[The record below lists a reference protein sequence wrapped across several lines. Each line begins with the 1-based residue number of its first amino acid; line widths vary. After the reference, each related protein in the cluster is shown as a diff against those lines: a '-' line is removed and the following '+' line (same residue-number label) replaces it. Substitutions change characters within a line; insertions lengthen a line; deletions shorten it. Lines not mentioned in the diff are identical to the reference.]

1 MGERKLK
8 FQDRWM
14 FNRVLCEEEVCRK
27 VLRAAL
33 GIEAGEIANP
43 NAEQCFEPL
52 AAGRGVRLDVFA
64 RGDGRVYDIEMQV
77 ARERD
82 LGRRMR
88 YYQAA
93 MDVGELGSG
102 EDFGALPE
110 SYVLFFCRHDAY
122 GKGEPVVRDRAQVWG
137 PSRPCCGRRL
147 PVGSAERLGVGG
159 LRRPRAAGCATI
171 PPDRGGRRALVVGDR
186 RPGRRVQRGQGVGG
200 PRAYLRAGDRDALPK
215 GARRA
220 VRKVERK
227 REEGRE
233 EGEARLAVL
242 VGALLADGRSEDVAA
257 AVEDKVRREEL
268 YAELGI

>member
-33 GIEAGEIANP
+33 GIEAGEIAYL

-110 SYVLFFCRHDAY
+110 SYVLFFCRYDAY
-122 GKGEPVVRDRAQVWG
+122 GKGDPAYVIERRCAARPDLDVRDGSPWVVLNASSWEDAPDADLRDVLRYLWTGDAGG
-137 PSRPCCGRRL
+137 PLSEEIDAL
-147 PVGSAERLGVGG
+147 VDAFNK
-159 LRRPRAAGCATI
+159 
-171 PPDRGGRRALVVGDR
+171 DREWVDRVLTYEQETEMRCRRA
-186 RPGRRVQRGQGVGG
+186 
-200 PRAYLRAGDRDALPK
+200 
-215 GARRA
+215 
-220 VRKVERK
+220 

-233 EGEARLAVL
+233 EGAIALGALMAALLDAGRIDDARRAAEDAATRDELARELGL
-242 VGALLADGRSEDVAA
+242 VGGDGR
-257 AVEDKVRREEL
+257 
-268 YAELGI
+268 